1 MPDRIKEASRPLDF
15 LNHRPAGPGH
25 GGDDEQSMATQKS
38 SPEEWR
44 CARNANCNVSATWC
58 VRDLH
63 GRWIAEQGR
72 YAIVPTLLHDTA
84 TICPIGSH
92 RRASVIFDLASRRLL
107 QSIRSSRTLIYSYQF
122 HWGQQNLWYEKNV
135 FVPKEFKYINL
146 LKFLKGRCL
155 GIG

>member
-63 GRWIAEQGR
+63 RRWIAEQGR

-84 TICPIGSH
+84 TICQLDHTEEIASFLTSRLDASSKVFGRLALLYTAINFIGVSKICGM
-92 RRASVIFDLASRRLL
+92 RKMFLSRKNLNT
-107 QSIRSSRTLIYSYQF
+107 SI
-122 HWGQQNLWYEKNV
+122 
-135 FVPKEFKYINL
+135 
-146 LKFLKGRCL
+146 C
-155 GIG
+155 